1 MKISAQFTITLAILA
16 VAASNPLV
24 AAPIT
29 VVNPGFNGVYSDS
42 GLTTL
47 VTASG
52 FASTSSLTSPTTSFG
67 FSSNNVYVSGW
78 TSNAPGNT
86 YTGGVQWNGTYVSA
100 PTYGFLN
107 GNGRTM
113 SQTLG
118 GNTLAEGTYT
128 LTLSVG
134 KYQDPIVFDLT
145 ASLLAGSTALIPSS
159 SSTPT
164 PTSGTLLPWT
174 YTFNVTSS
182 HPLIGQTL
190 GLQLEI
196 PNSLN
201 NGAGAFDDVGLD
213 FVVIPEPST
222 VAMLLMATTG
232 ALLVFRRRRVK
243 A

>member
-1 MKISAQFTITLAILA
+1 MKISAQSIIILAILA

-24 AAPIT
+24 AATIT

-52 FASTSSLTSPTTSFG
+52 SGLASSSSLTSPTSSFG
-67 FSSNNVYVSGW
+67 FSSDPVYVSGW
-78 TSNAPGNT
+78 TSDAPANT
-86 YTGGVQWNGTYVSA
+86 YTGGVQWNSSYVSA

-107 GNGRTM
+107 GDGRTM

-128 LTLSVG
+128 LTLDVG
-134 KYQDPIVFDLT
+134 KYQAEIIFDLS
-145 ASLLAGSTALIPSS
+145 ASLRAGSTALIPSS

-164 PTSGTLLPWT
+164 PTTGTLVPWT

-190 GLQLEI
+190 GLRLEI
-196 PNSLN
+196 PFAL
-201 NGAGAFDDVGLD
+201 NGAAAFDNVGLD
-213 FVVIPEPST
+213 FVAIPEP
-222 VAMLLMATTG
+222 TTW
-232 ALLVFRRRRVK
+232 ALLAGSLTALVVFRRRRH